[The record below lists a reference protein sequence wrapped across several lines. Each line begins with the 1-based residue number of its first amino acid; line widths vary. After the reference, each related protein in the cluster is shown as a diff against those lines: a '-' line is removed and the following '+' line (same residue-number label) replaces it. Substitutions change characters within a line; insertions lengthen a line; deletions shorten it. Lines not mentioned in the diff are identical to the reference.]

1 MLRLGD
7 WGRIFLFLCLGTS
20 AVFAQGEQGYY
31 LFPIKPGERNFLAGT
46 MAEIRPNHFHSGVDI
61 KTEGR
66 QGLPVHAAADGY
78 VHRIKISTQG
88 YGNVL
93 YLRHTNRQYTVYAHL
108 RSLNEEIG
116 DYIRDKMY
124 ESRVNELEYFPEP
137 GELPVKRGDTIAYSG
152 NTGSSMGPHL
162 HFEIRDSLDRAL
174 DPLDF
179 GFDEI
184 IDSIPPF
191 VQRIAITPLDINSR
205 VNGMFQRREFPVVY
219 YDNAYRV
226 NQEIEITG
234 KVGIE
239 VLAYDQLN
247 DMYNRNGFPSYKILR
262 EGVQVYQSTAK
273 PLDFSLG
280 RFILSHTYKNRY
292 TRLYKKPN
300 NLFDFYQPD
309 STFSGAISL
318 QPAVYE
324 EVQVQLVDAY
334 HNTRNLFLKFRGE
347 EEYDLLRTYNSTS
360 FNESVSYEDQHLI
373 INEINHDNGDL
384 ALFHV
389 HGYQFEIPYE
399 YQGTN
404 KRTYLWD
411 MRLGIPDSISLCS
424 GRVIKPGAKA
434 RIHFQDEAVYD
445 DGEYKV
451 KFQAQSLLD
460 DFYLR
465 IASKKFDGDPG
476 IQINDFYEYLRG
488 HIVVSFCPGEIDG
501 EKEHNHVYL
510 RYENGFKRFKGGSW
524 DGDCVSFSTNQL
536 GDFVV
541 AKDNMGPTIRPI
553 RVNSAELRFSIRD
566 NLSGIRDFE
575 AYVDGEWVLMR
586 YEHKQAMIWSEKL
599 KNKPFKG
606 EVLLKVRDMA
616 NNESIFR
623 GKI

>member
-1 MLRLGD
+1 MLRLSD
-7 WGRIFLFLCLGTS
+7 CWFVLVCFLFFSVSTFGQ
-20 AVFAQGEQGYY
+20 VDPGYY

-66 QGLPVHAAADGY
+66 EGLPIHAAADGH

-93 YLRHTNRQYTVYAHL
+93 YLKHPNGQYTVYAHL
-108 RSLNEEIG
+108 RELNASIG
-116 DYIRDKMY
+116 QYMREKMY
-124 ESRVNELEYFPEP
+124 NARINEMEYFLEP
-137 GELPVKRGDTIAYSG
+137 GELPVNKGDTIAYSG

-179 GFDEI
+179 QFQEI
-184 IDSIPPF
+184 IDSIPPY

-226 NQEIEITG
+226 NQEIKITG

-247 DMYNRNGFPSYKILR
+247 DMYNRNGFPTYKI
-262 EGVQVYQSTAK
+262 VYDGKDFYESTAK

-280 RFILSHTYKNRY
+280 RFILSHTYRNRY

-318 QPAVYE
+318 APNEEKEV
-324 EVQVQLVDAY
+324 EVQLIDTYQ
-334 HNTRNLFLKFRGE
+334 NTRSLKLKLNGE
-347 EEYDLLRTYNSTS
+347 DNYDLLRTYNSTS
-360 FNESVSYEDQHLI
+360 FNNMISYEDHIMI
-373 INEINHDNGDL
+373 INENNHQLGDL
-384 ALFHV
+384 AMFYV

-411 MRLGIPDSISLCS
+411 MRLGIPDSVGLCS
-424 GRVIKPGAKA
+424 GTIIPDVQTRVL
-434 RIHFQDEAVYD
+434 FQDEVVFD
-445 DGEYKV
+445 NGEV
-451 KFQAQSLLD
+451 QVAFASQSLLD

-465 IASKKFDGDPG
+465 ISPKRIAGDPG
-476 IQINDFYEYLRG
+476 IRINEPFEYLRG
-488 HIVVSFCPGEIDG
+488 HIEVSFCPEVI
-501 EKEHNHVYL
+501 EAQKEHSHVYL

-524 DGDCVSFSTNQL
+524 NGDCITFRTNQL

-541 AKDNMGPTIRPI
+541 AQDSIGPTIRPM
-553 RVNSAELRFSIRD
+553 RVNSSELRFSIRD

-575 AYVDGEWVLMR
+575 AYVDGKWVLMR

-599 KNKPFKG
+599 ENQPFEG

>member
-1 MLRLGD
+1 MLKLSN
-7 WGRIFLFLCLGTS
+7 WGRIFVFLCLGST
-20 AVFAQGEQGYY
+20 AVFAQEQQGYY

-66 QGLPVHAAADGY
+66 QGLPIHAAAAGY

-93 YLRHTNRQYTVYAHL
+93 YLKHPNGQYTVYAHL
-108 RSLNEEIG
+108 RNLNDEIG
-116 DYIRDKMY
+116 AYMRAKMY
-124 ESRVNELEYFPEP
+124 EYRVNELEYFPEP
-137 GELPVKRGDTIAYSG
+137 DELLVKRGDTIAYSG

-179 GFDEI
+179 GFEEI

-191 VQRIAITPLDINSR
+191 VQRIAITPLGINSR

-219 YDNAYRV
+219 YDNAFRV

-247 DMYNRNGFPSYKILR
+247 DMYNRNGFPTYKILR
-262 EGVQVYQSTAK
+262 EGIQIFESTAK

-280 RFILSHTYKNRY
+280 RFILSHTHKNRY

-309 STFSGAISL
+309 STFAGAISL
-318 QPAVYE
+318 ESAVSE

-334 HNTRNLFLKFRGE
+334 QNTRNLFLKFRGE
-347 EEYDLLRTYNSTS
+347 EDYDLLRTYNSTS
-360 FNESVSYEDQHLI
+360 YNESVSYEDHHMV
-373 INEINHDNGDL
+373 INETNHQLGDL
-384 ALFHV
+384 ALFYV

-411 MRLGIPDSISLCS
+411 MRLGIPDSVKLCS
-424 GRVIKPGAKA
+424 GKVLIPEVQTKVY
-434 RIHFQDEAVYD
+434 FQDEALYD
-445 DGEYKV
+445 DGDFRV
-451 KFQAQSLLD
+451 KFEAHSLLD

-465 IASKKFDGDPG
+465 IAHKKIDRLPG
-476 IQINDFYEYLRG
+476 IQINGFYEYLRG
-488 HIVVSFCPGEIDG
+488 HIEVQFCPEEIEGSKD
-501 EKEHNHVYL
+501 HNHVYL
-510 RYENGFKRFKGGSW
+510 RYENGFKRFKGGIW
-524 DGDCVSFSTNQL
+524 EEDCITFRTNQL

-541 AKDNMGPTIRPI
+541 AQDSIGPTIRPI
-553 RVNSAELRFSIRD
+553 RVNSYELRFSIRD

-599 KNKPFKG
+599 RNSPFNG
-606 EVLLKVRDMA
+606 DVVLKVRDMA